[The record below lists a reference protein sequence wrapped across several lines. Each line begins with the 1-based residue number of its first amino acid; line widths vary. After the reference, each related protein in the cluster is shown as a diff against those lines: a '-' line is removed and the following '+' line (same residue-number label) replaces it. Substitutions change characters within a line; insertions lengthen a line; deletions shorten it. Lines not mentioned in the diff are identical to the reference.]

1 MKNDKTNNDLIPHI
15 TVNKLGDNLKQ
26 LRVNSNISVKEIARK
41 LKMTE
46 SAYYNYES
54 GKREPS
60 INVLIDIANFY
71 HIALD
76 DLVVTVHKQEKIP
89 TINYVTYRMNKD
101 GDLLQSPSTKIN
113 NNNMIL
119 VYDFGNVYFFSTT
132 EELVPNKL
140 MLLSYKDKYYVTKVS
155 PLDDGSVILV
165 LKDKVIRLNKKEQ
178 KDLKFLGVLY
188 MRNKKENNIKGLF

>member
-76 DLVVTVHKQEKIP
+76 DLVVTTHKQEKIP

-140 MLLSYKDKYYVTKVS
+140 MLLSFKDKYYVTKVS
-155 PLDDGSVILV
+155 PLDDGSYILV

>member
-1 MKNDKTNNDLIPHI
+1 MKKDNLQTVDIPHI
-15 TVNKLGDNLKQ
+15 TTNKLGDNLKQ
-26 LRVNSNISVKEIARK
+26 LRVNANVPVKDIARK

-60 INVLIDIANFY
+60 INILIDIANFY

-76 DLVVTVHKQEKIP
+76 DLVVTNHKQEKIP
-89 TINYVTYRMNKD
+89 TINYVTFRMNKD

-119 VYDFGNVYFFSTT
+119 VYDFGNVYFFHTC

-140 MLLSYKDKYYVTKVS
+140 MLFSYKDKYYISKIS
-155 PLDDGSVILV
+155 PLEDKSVILV
-165 LKDKVIRLNKKEQ
+165 LKDKVIRLNRKEQ

-188 MRNKKENNIKGLF
+188 MRNKKELNIKGLF

>member
-1 MKNDKTNNDLIPHI
+1 MKNNKTNNDLIPHI

-188 MRNKKENNIKGLF
+188 MRNKKERNIKGLF